1 MIVMYVKMDMNI
13 ILIKK
18 YVKVNLILNLVKFA
32 MKVFLI
38 LIILIKVKIQ
48 HVDQEL

>member
-38 LIILIKVKIQ
+38 LTILIKVKIQ